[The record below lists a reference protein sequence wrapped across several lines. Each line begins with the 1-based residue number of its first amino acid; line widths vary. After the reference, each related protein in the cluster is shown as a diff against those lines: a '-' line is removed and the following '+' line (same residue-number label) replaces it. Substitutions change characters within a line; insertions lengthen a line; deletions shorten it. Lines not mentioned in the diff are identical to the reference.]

1 MHGNGSTEGYGVS
14 PKPQNII
21 PMNSLDLH
29 WTTTSITQ
37 TQTTSNFTQDKR
49 KTILKKMSGTE
60 LLTWLVW
67 TKKKLQE
74 SEDDDV

>member
-1 MHGNGSTEGYGVS
+1 
-14 PKPQNII
+14 
-21 PMNSLDLH
+21 MNSLDLH

>member
-1 MHGNGSTEGYGVS
+1 
-14 PKPQNII
+14 
-21 PMNSLDLH
+21 MNSLDLH

-49 KTILKKMSGTE
+49 KMILKKMSGTE